1 MSSPPATLADLHRC
15 YDGPIPD
22 GLRDQA
28 LAGPLLTVPTLR
40 QRANRDLDQLALATS
55 RSLAG
60 WRAATRS
67 IDAARCAA
75 ADPAPLRLTQAL
87 RSHRETAVALHA
99 KR

>member
-1 MSSPPATLADLHRC
+1 MSLLPATLADLHRC
-15 YDGPIPD
+15 YDGPIPE

-28 LAGPLLTVPTLR
+28 LAGPSVTLPTPR
-40 QRANRDLDQLALATS
+40 QRASRDLDQLALATS

-60 WRAATRS
+60 WRAAARG
-67 IDAARCAA
+67 IDAARHAA
-75 ADPAPLRLTQAL
+75 ADPAPVRLAQAL